1 MTRPLIGIPT
11 QTREPIAG
19 YLTTPCWIMGQRYVR
34 AVTSAGGVP
43 FVIPLLTGDT
53 DTLWAIYER
62 LDGVFLCG
70 GVDIDPSLYGEER
83 HVLCDKSDPDR
94 DWTELTLVHWALAD
108 GKPVFGVCRGIQA
121 INVAAGGSLY
131 QHVPEQYPGDIKHDC
146 FPPGPPYTR
155 DYLAHDVEIDSRSLL
170 GRVMGPGR
178 LPVNS
183 MHHQAIKK
191 LAPSFR
197 ASVLAPDGLIEGI
210 EADDERFVVGVQ
222 WHPEELAERQ
232 VPMRR
237 LFDEFI
243 QASSLHGSC

>member
-1 MTRPLIGIPT
+1 MTRPLIGVPT
-11 QTREPIAG
+11 QTREPIPG

-34 AVTSAGGVP
+34 ALTAAGGVP
-43 FVIPLLTGDT
+43 FIIPLLRGDT
-53 DTLWAIYER
+53 GTLRCIYDR

-70 GVDIDPSLYGEER
+70 GVDIDPAQYGEER
-83 HVLCDKSDPDR
+83 HRSCDKPDPDR
-94 DWTELTLVHWALAD
+94 DWTELTLVRWALED

-131 QHVPEQYPGDIKHDC
+131 QHVPEQYPHGIKHDC

-155 DYLAHDVEIDSRSLL
+155 DYLAHEVTVDPHTLL
-170 GRVMGPGR
+170 GRMMGEDHVR
-178 LPVNS
+178 VNS

-191 LAPSFR
+191 LAPDFR

-210 EADDERFVVGVQ
+210 ERTDDRFLVGVQ
-222 WHPEELAERQ
+222 WHPEELADTLA
-232 VPMRR
+232 PMRR

-243 QASSLHGSC
+243 QASGRGS